1 MSLKDW
7 FAKRKENSQAEKQ
20 LDADG
25 MNRITD
31 EQYAKLWHQCFSCN
45 TNLPKKDLAENL
57 DVCPVCGYHN
67 RIGAS
72 QRIAHL
78 TDAFI
83 EWDAGMSATDPL
95 TFTDTEPYVKR
106 IADAQRKSK
115 LNDAVITGLGVI
127 NQQPIALAVMDFT
140 YMGGSMGSVVGEKIT
155 RAIEQALALNVP
167 VCVVTASGGARMQEG
182 MFSLMQMVKTSAAL
196 ARLHDA
202 GLLYITLLTEPT
214 FGGVTASYGTLGDII
229 IAEEGARIGFAG
241 RRVIEQTIR
250 QKLPADFQTAGYL
263 QQYGQVDAVLKR
275 SELKAT
281 LGQLL
286 RLHTISANQYAVE
299 SVYQQLGLALPAN
312 YVSPIATVLNTTTVK
327 QPAFASGNL

>member
-7 FAKRKENSQAEKQ
+7 FAQRKENTQAEKQ
-20 LDADG
+20 LDAEG
-25 MNRITD
+25 MNRVAD

-45 TNLPKKDLAENL
+45 TNLPKKDLEENL

-67 RIGAS
+67 RIGAY
-72 QRIAHL
+72 QRIAQL
-78 TDAFI
+78 TDTFV
-83 EWDAGMSATDPL
+83 EWDAGMTATDPL
-95 TFTDTEPYVKR
+95 IFTDTEPYVKR

-115 LNDAVITGLGVI
+115 LNDAVITGLGAI
-127 NQQPIALAVMDFT
+127 NEQPIALAVMDFA

-155 RAIEQALALNVP
+155 RAIEQAIALNVP

-202 GLLYITLLTEPT
+202 GLLYLTLLTEPT

-241 RRVIEQTIR
+241 RRVIEQTIH

-263 QQYGQVDAVLKR
+263 QKYGQVDRVLKR
-275 SELKAT
+275 SEIKTEMGL
-281 LGQLL
+281 LL
-286 RLHTISANQYAVE
+286 RLHNTSSGKLAHSQA
-299 SVYQQLGLALPAN
+299 YQQLGLTVPD
-312 YVSPIATVLNTTTVK
+312 TVLQAEIALHK
-327 QPAFASGNL
+327 QPALAHNH